1 VNGEQKITSSHRD
14 RTALIYLRQ
23 SSMAQVR
30 DHTESTR
37 SQYGLAETAAA
48 LGWARTLIE
57 VIDTDLGISGK
68 WGVAREG
75 FTELVTRMCRG
86 DVGAIFGI
94 EITRLARSNADVA
107 RLAEFARITGTLL
120 IDPDGVYDPADVND
134 RVLLGFKGTMGE
146 MELHV
151 MAQRLQAN
159 KRAAA
164 GRGELRTPLPV
175 GYVHDD
181 AGDVVIDPDAEVQA
195 AIRDVFAAFA
205 ACGSAYG
212 VVAAFKDRRFPL
224 RAYGGAWA
232 GQLRWGR
239 LTHAR
244 VLGILKNPGYAG
256 AYVFGR
262 YASHRTVDP
271 SGMVHTAMTERPR
284 AEWPVL
290 IKDHHEGYI
299 TWADYL
305 ANEARL
311 AANHTAAGARPPRE
325 GTALC
330 QGIISCGSCGKPMMT
345 NYHTDQRPS
354 YECSSR
360 RDRLTTPSCR
370 TVVAACVDDAVAGAL
385 LDALTP
391 SQIVLALAAAD
402 EVAGRHQRVSRAAEL
417 ALERAH
423 YDADRAERA
432 FCQVEPDNRL
442 VARSLEARWE
452 ARLAALA
459 EAEQALQAA
468 QDTLPPLPSRDDLEK
483 LAADLPGLWNAPTT
497 SARDRKRLLRTLI
510 ADVTVLPEPDR
521 GKARIGIRWH
531 TGATDELTIDR
542 PVHPGTARRT
552 PAAAIELARQLGPA
566 TGNDELAARLNAA
579 GYRTGHGREFDID
592 AVQWIRHAYKI
603 PVPDPCGPGEISV
616 AEAARRLGCSTGVIY
631 HWIHTGQLTA
641 RRGPAG
647 RFCIP
652 WNAQAEAGC
661 CTRIAQ
667 SAHLGRA
674 ARPRTLAAPAFPAA
688 DGGEISVTEAACRLG
703 CSAGVI
709 YYWIETGQ
717 LTARRGAGNRLHIP
731 WNEQVQA
738 DCQRRVGQSGHLNP
752 AARRT
757 KPRRRR

>member
-1 VNGEQKITSSHRD
+1 MNGEHKITGSHRE
-14 RTALIYLRQ
+14 RAAVIYPRQ
-23 SSMAQVR
+23 STMAQVR
-30 DHTESTR
+30 QHTESTK
-37 SQYGLAETAAA
+37 SQYALADKAAA
-48 LGWARTLIE
+48 MGWPRTSIE
-57 VIDTDLGISGK
+57 VIDADLGVSGK

-75 FTELVTRMCRG
+75 FTELVTRVCSG

-120 IDPDGVYDPADVND
+120 IDADGVYDPADVND

-164 GRGELRTPLPV
+164 QRGELRTPLPV

-195 AIRDVFAAFA
+195 AIRDVLAAFA

-212 VVAAFKDRRFPL
+212 VVAAFAGRRFPL

-262 YASHRTVDP
+262 YASRRTVDP
-271 SGMVHTAMTERPR
+271 SGTVHTAIVERPR

-290 IKDHHEGYI
+290 IKDHHEAYI
-299 TWADYL
+299 TWAGYL
-305 ANEARL
+305 ASEAKL

-330 QGIISCGSCGKPMMT
+330 QGIIGCGSCGKPMMT
-345 NYHTDQRPS
+345 NYHTDQRPA

-370 TVVAACVDDAVAGAL
+370 SVAAACVDAAVAGAL
-385 LDALTP
+385 LNALTP
-391 SQIVLALAAAD
+391 GQVALALSAAD
-402 EVAGRHQRVSRAAEL
+402 EVTGRHQRTSRAAEL
-417 ALERAH
+417 AVERARF
-423 YDADRAERA
+423 DADRAERSFHA
-432 FCQVEPDNRL
+432 VEPENRL

-452 ARLAALA
+452 ARLAALT
-459 EAEQALQAA
+459 EAEQALEAA
-468 QDTLPPLPSRDDLEK
+468 RDTLPPLPSRAELEK
-483 LAADLPGLWNAPTT
+483 LAADLPALWNAPTT
-497 SARDRKRLLRTLI
+497 SAKDRKRLLRTLI
-510 ADVTVLPEPDR
+510 ADVTLLPEQRPDQV
-521 GKARIGIRWH
+521 RIGIRWH
-531 TGATDELTIDR
+531 TGATSELTADR
-542 PVHPGTARRT
+542 PVHPGTARRS
-552 PAAAIELARQLGPA
+552 PDAAVELIKRLGPA
-566 TGNDELAARLNAA
+566 TSNDDLVRQLSAA
-579 GYRTGHGREFDID
+579 GLTTGHGRPFDVA
-592 AVQWIRHAYKI
+592 AVQWIRHAHKI
-603 PVPDPCGPGEISV
+603 GVPDPYRPGEISV
-616 AEAARRLGCSTGVIY
+616 AQAAQRLGCSTAVLY

-641 RRGPAG
+641 RRGQG
-647 RFCIP
+647 NRFCLP
-652 WNAQAEAGC
+652 WNDQIEAGC
-661 CTRIAQ
+661 HRRIQQ

-674 ARPRTLAAPAFPAA
+674 ARPRTTPAPTSPAA
-688 DGGEISVTEAACRLG
+688 GDQVSVTEAAYRLG
-703 CSAGVI
+703 CSTGVI

-717 LTARRGAGNRLHIP
+717 LAAIRGSGGRLYISWTGHVEAGCRARIAG
-731 WNEQVQA
+731 
-738 DCQRRVGQSGHLNP
+738 SGHLNP
-752 AARRT
+752 AARRS
-757 KPRRRR
+757 KPRQRR